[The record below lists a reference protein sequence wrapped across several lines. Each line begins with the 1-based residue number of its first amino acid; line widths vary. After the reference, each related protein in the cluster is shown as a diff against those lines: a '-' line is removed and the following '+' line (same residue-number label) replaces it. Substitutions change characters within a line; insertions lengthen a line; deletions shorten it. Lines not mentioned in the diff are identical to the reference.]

1 MKERKSPQPHQRIV
15 IGLFLRFIFRIPSRT
30 SYYYTFFSFP
40 GYSYHE
46 KITQYFQFE
55 YDYKIKTRW
64 KNWNNF
70 QFLFFV
76 LHFRCCFYY
85 YIIMWYYLNVTN
97 MWLNC

>member
-64 KNWNNF
+64 KNWNKF
-70 QFLFFV
+70 SVFIFCSAFSLFF
-76 LHFRCCFYY
+76 F
-85 YIIMWYYLNVTN
+85 TTT
-97 MWLNC
+97 